1 MLDDDLDEAQEPTV
15 EPAAPEAA
23 PDQTKEL
30 AELRQENKRLR
41 LERTRES
48 IRADYGASILE
59 LVDDDLP
66 LEKQRTLA
74 EKLAGRLG
82 SEQPVQTETVE
93 AVEAPQAE
101 PSEAERNLAAVAKGS
116 ASTGSSQITMSEE
129 DVRVLMHSD
138 PTRYAALRAT
148 GAIPPPPRIGADRER

>member
-1 MLDDDLDEAQEPTV
+1 MFDDDLDEAQEPTV

-23 PDQTKEL
+23 PDYSKEL

-82 SEQPVQTETVE
+82 SEQPVQTEIVE
-93 AVEAPQAE
+93 ADAAPQVE

-116 ASTGSSQITMSEE
+116 ATTGAAVQYTADEALQLAMQ
-129 DVRVLMHSD
+129 D
-138 PTRYAALRAT
+138 PAKYKALRDA
-148 GAIPPPPRIGADRER
+148 GAIALPRLNIGRDRD